1 MRLIIN
7 GKSSTHG
14 YEHLENKHEKH
25 YTHEEKHH
33 EEDEHQSVGI
43 CQKSRYWEDAAY
55 HDYVRK
61 HGEHFSRSLSV
72 WVCSMME
79 NRNGKTHTWSP
90 EQVDMAITGVGKM
103 LKPAHK
109 YDAHYLANMAYADY
123 MGKSLKED
131 ADCLQWV
138 VDFLEDPDGYA
149 EKAFNH
155 WISDAMKKCLEVD
168 WRAFI

>member
-1 MRLIIN
+1 MRLRIN

-14 YEHLENKHEKH
+14 YEQLENKHEKH
-25 YTHEEKHH
+25 YTH

-43 CQKSRYWEDAAY
+43 CQKSRYWEDSAY

-61 HGEHFSRSLSV
+61 HGEHFSRSLSM
-72 WVCSMME
+72 WACSMMK
-79 NRNGKTHTWSP
+79 NSNGKTHTWSP
-90 EQVDMAITGVGKM
+90 EQVDMAITNMGRTI
-103 LKPAHK
+103 KPAHK

-131 ADCLQWV
+131 ADCLQWA
-138 VDFLEDPDGYA
+138 VDFMEDPDGYA

-155 WISDAMKKCLEVD
+155 WLADAMKKCLEVD
-168 WRAFI
+168 WRVFI